1 MFENEQPR
9 LNPFTD
15 VGTAPRCLECAQIRM
30 RPLTTEPKTRSRADR
45 LVRSSDRLLNR
56 EYQGRKW
63 VYTQVSPQCRGLA
76 VGINLSPGGGCDFRC
91 RYCYLPKTP
100 AVDAA
105 SVDGCELARELQ
117 QTLESIR
124 SGEMSRLPAYR
135 RYPPDCLT
143 WSQVL
148 LSGEGEPTLCPN
160 FNEVVET
167 VIHVRA
173 RGRHPFFKVVLE
185 TNGTGLNRPEVQQGL
200 EHFTLADEIWMKLDA
215 GTEERFQF
223 MSGTD
228 RPLTGLLDRIL
239 AVARRRPVVIQSL
252 FSCVGG
258 IPPGRC
264 EISAYLRCLSH
275 LRDQGASIQRVQICS
290 VMHTSGDS
298 VCSHL
303 SLGSLSDIA
312 RRVRRE
318 VGVDSRVF

>member
-1 MFENEQPR
+1 MK
-9 LNPFTD
+9 
-15 VGTAPRCLECAQIRM
+15 
-30 RPLTTEPKTRSRADR
+30 PLTTEPKPRSRANR
-45 LVRSSDRLLNR
+45 LVRSSNQLLNR
-56 EYQGRKW
+56 NYQGRRW
-63 VYTQVSPQCRGLA
+63 VYTQVSPQSRGLA
-76 VGINLSPGGGCDFRC
+76 VGINLSPGGSCDFRC
-91 RYCYLPKTP
+91 RYCDLPKTP
-100 AVDAA
+100 ALGAA
-105 SVDGCELARELQ
+105 PVDGCELARELEE
-117 QTLESIR
+117 TLETIR
-124 SGEMSRLPAYR
+124 SGGISSLPAYR

-143 WSQVL
+143 WSQVI

-167 VIHVRA
+167 VIHLRA

-185 TNGTGLNRPEVQQGL
+185 TNGTGLNRAEVQQGL

-258 IPPGRC
+258 FPPGQC
-264 EISAYLRCLSH
+264 EISAYLRCLSQ
-275 LRDQGASIQRVQICS
+275 LRGQGASIQRVQICS
-290 VMHTSGDS
+290 VMHASGDS

-312 RRVRRE
+312 RRVRGE
-318 VGVDSRVF
+318 VGVDARVF